1 VPNIYQNID
10 NNKRETVVIIALF
23 IAVVSFMGWFVGEY
37 YEPGAGY
44 FMMAIALIFSGLSS
58 FVSYYNSD
66 KIVLG
71 ISGAHEVKAT
81 DSAAAGDLFNLVE
94 NVCIAA
100 GLPMPKIYIIQDT
113 ALNAFATGRDPGH
126 AAVCFTTGIIQSLEK
141 RELEGV
147 VAHELSHVGN
157 FDIRLMS
164 IVTILVGTITLI
176 ADWFTRGRLYGGD
189 RRDRGSSEVNGLL
202 LLIGLLFIVLSPIIA
217 TLIKM
222 AVSRN
227 REYLAD
233 STAALITRYPRG
245 LANALKKLA
254 ADREILEAA
263 NGATAHLYI
272 SSPLR
277 GETGGFLAGLFDTH
291 PPIAERIKRLEAM

>member
-1 VPNIYQNID
+1 MPNIYQNID
-10 NNKRETVVIIALF
+10 NNKRDTFVIITLF
-23 IAVVSFMGWFVGEY
+23 VAFISFLGWFVGQY
-37 YEPGAGY
+37 YAEGSGY
-44 FMMAIALIFSGLSS
+44 FFMGFALLFSGLSS

-71 ISGAHEVKAT
+71 ISGAIEVKDN
-81 DSAAAGDLFNLVE
+81 DSPQAHDLHNLVE

-100 GLPMPKIYIIQDT
+100 GLPKPKIYLIPDT
-113 ALNAFATGRDPGH
+113 AMNAFATGRDPEH
-126 AAVCFTTGIIQSLEK
+126 SAICFTTGIVESLEK

-147 VAHELSHVGN
+147 IAHELSHVGN

-164 IVTILVGTITLI
+164 IVSILVGTITLL
-176 ADWFTRGRLYGGD
+176 ADWFTRGRFYGGS
-189 RRDRGSSEVNGLL
+189 RRSRDSGDLNGFILI
-202 LLIGLLFIVLSPIIA
+202 IGLLFIILSPIIA
-217 TLIKM
+217 TLIKL

-233 STAALITRYPRG
+233 STAALITRYPKG

-254 ADREILEAA
+254 GDREILEAA

-277 GETGGFLAGLFDTH
+277 SETGGFLAGLFDTH
-291 PPIAERIKRLEAM
+291 PPIAERIRRLEAM